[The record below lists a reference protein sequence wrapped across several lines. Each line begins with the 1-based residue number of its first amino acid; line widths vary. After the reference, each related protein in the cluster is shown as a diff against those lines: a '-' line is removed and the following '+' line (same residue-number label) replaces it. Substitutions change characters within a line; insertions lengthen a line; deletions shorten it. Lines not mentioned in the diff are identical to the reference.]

1 MQPVLIPKTKL
12 QPPSLHQ
19 PIVPRPRLRDAF
31 LDSRPLTLICAPAGS
46 GKTTLALE
54 WLASGPSRVAWLSL
68 DSDDNDPIRFIHGVV
83 AALRRV
89 GESLRIPAGQRNLKP
104 IVTQII
110 NQLDARE
117 PLTLVLDDYHLI
129 LEDAIHA
136 ALAYLLDHMPGSLRI
151 VLVTREE
158 PSLPLARLR
167 ARRQVRELT
176 LQDLR
181 FTGRETDAFLNDIMK
196 LDLSNEQIQSLEEH
210 TRGWIA
216 GLQMAA
222 LSLQASGMQATAA
235 VNEQQPVAQY
245 LLTEVFQQQPR
256 EIQRFL
262 LDTSILDSFSL
273 PLCRALIAG
282 NAGKLLA
289 RIQRANLFVSTTG
302 AWHQYHPLFREFLQI
317 QLRSQPPERVEELH
331 RRALRWFEGN
341 GMIAE
346 AIQHA
351 FAISDVKTAAHL
363 ISSLAPDYLKRG
375 ELVTLRR
382 WLNRLPESIVWNDA
396 RLCLTQIWLLLDSNL
411 QSDAQ
416 HYFDRL
422 GSFLEKNLRGEFLAV
437 RALHAAMIHQPA
449 LALKFAKRA
458 QQSPEAKD
466 PFIQTYVSFGLG
478 AAQKMGLSF
487 FQAEQS
493 FRDSLALADA
503 DGNSYMAIASLV
515 NLADILYLQGRFF
528 DSENV
533 CRAALRRFSST
544 LPDAYE
550 WYWTLGRIAYQRN
563 ELAASLEATNRAI
576 ELSSEAQE
584 KTVHARALLQR
595 ALLHY
600 ALGKKKLA
608 QADLDAADQVA
619 RGLQDQVVLRSVI
632 RQRVLLALEEK
643 QLPAAQQWLELLA
656 GHGNQ
661 PFPFY
666 LAYARGRVLLAEC
679 NFNKAS
685 AQFDSALIPLEE
697 SDYVLA
703 RIEVLVWQAICL
715 GALGKI
721 AEASQVLKRAVKASQ
736 TEKIIRPFLE
746 ARPGLLSLIAQTE
759 HHGLEWVLD
768 ILDGRT
774 RKAEGP
780 VLTRREREILQLL
793 SMGMSNQE
801 IAEKLVIAEGT
812 LKRHVANLYQKLGV
826 HNRTQAVRYFHQQ

>member
-151 VLVTREE
+151 VLLTREE

-533 CRAALRRFSST
+533 CRATLRRFSST

-600 ALGKKKLA
+600 ALGKTKLA